1 MGQVLGADKKRT
13 KPIGKTGGFTRA
25 FQGVNESE
33 WLQPKAPRAEMSGKA
48 TQRPR
53 NPKLLSVSTLSKCP
67 PEGCKPYPD
76 GLRLRGPR
84 RRADKAH
91 REPSQRAERG
101 PRPPA
106 YKGHKAPLPPGHSR
120 SHTRGQKGPGGL
132 RTGAALSGHVHVQL
146 EQPFVPHAPPAPPEA
161 EGTTRPATGRVPPT
175 VRVTAPLLAAPLSG
189 RRPRG
194 TVWEPARDE
203 PRVNLSETC
212 DAPFAGRPSGLLT
225 VRLLETDVGVTVTI
239 HGATTGT
246 REPCPAVHRSQ
257 LL

>member
-1 MGQVLGADKKRT
+1 MGQVPGADKKRT

-33 WLQPKAPRAEMSGKA
+33 WLQPNAPRAEMSGKA

-53 NPKLLSVSTLSKCP
+53 NPKLLSVSTLSKRP

-91 REPSQRAERG
+91 REPGQHAERG

-106 YKGHKAPLPPGHSR
+106 YKGHEAPLPPGHSR
-120 SHTRGQKGPGGL
+120 SRTRGQKGPGGL

-146 EQPFVPHAPPAPPEA
+146 EQPFVPHAPPLLLGQKEPPGRPQAGSPPRSGSQRLRWLHPCQEGAPE
-161 EGTTRPATGRVPPT
+161 
-175 VRVTAPLLAAPLSG
+175 VRSG
-189 RRPRG
+189 RLLG
-194 TVWEPARDE
+194 TSPV
-203 PRVNLSETC
+203 
-212 DAPFAGRPSGLLT
+212 
-225 VRLLETDVGVTVTI
+225 
-239 HGATTGT
+239 
-246 REPCPAVHRSQ
+246 
-257 LL
+257 